1 MTLKDLRRDLA
12 AFWAEFRRERSG
24 LAGLGILLL
33 SLAVVALEPLIL
45 PWPQASRRWR
55 DIEYWQDNSPSSP
68 PTWTN
73 AFRSRKASVTARLRP
88 SSREEAPLDGGGTAL
103 GYSFEYAFSA
113 DEPPLDLIFHGRG
126 SGDLPVILSL
136 ERPDGESAQLVQR
149 LEQGLADQDIRISI
163 GSDGRDGALAFL
175 RRFESEEALAAVDA
189 STHRPTAIVFAKA
202 GPAMSKEFVPLK
214 GTYRIVARTM
224 LLDPSASRLEEPY
237 LIAAGSVSGLLGT
250 DDFKRDIFS
259 GIVAGL
265 KWALLIGLL
274 TSAAS
279 VLVGVLY
286 GIVSAYYGGAVDA
299 AMQFAYQV
307 VHSIPVLPVLI
318 VVSAIFRPSI
328 WFIMVAMVVF
338 FWTGPVMTVRSMTLQ
353 IKEETFVE
361 AARAYGSTDG
371 RIIRKQLLPILLP
384 YSFASMALHVPG
396 AIVYESTVSLLGLG
410 DASIVTWGQILH
422 DAVKGGAVL
431 NGIWWW
437 VVPPGLLIATM
448 GMTFAF
454 LGFAM
459 DRILH
464 PKLKTR

>member
-1 MTLKDLRRDLA
+1 
-12 AFWAEFRRERSG
+12 
-24 LAGLGILLL
+24 
-33 SLAVVALEPLIL
+33 VP
-45 PWPQASRRWR
+45 
-55 DIEYWQDNSPSSP
+55 PSSP
-68 PTWTN
+68 PTWPA

-274 TSAAS
+274 TSIVS
-279 VLVGVLY
+279 VLIGVFY
-286 GIVSAYYGGAVDA
+286 GIISAYYGGVVDTV
-299 AMQFAYQV
+299 MQFVFQLFNG
-307 VHSIPVLPVLI
+307 IPVLPVLI
-318 VVSAIFRPSI
+318 VVSAIFKPSI
-328 WFIMVAMVVF
+328 WFIISVMVIF
-338 FWTGPVMTVRSMTLQ
+338 FWVGPVMTVRSMALQ
-353 IKEETFVE
+353 IKEETYVE
-361 AARAYGSTDG
+361 ASRALGSG
-371 RIIRKQLLPILLP
+371 KWRIIFKHIVPILLP
-384 YSFASMALHVPG
+384 YSFAVMALSIPG
-396 AIVYESTVSLLGLG
+396 IIVYEASVSILGLG
-410 DASIVTWGQILH
+410 DATKVTWGQILN
-422 DAVKGGAVL
+422 DALGQGAVINQL
-431 NGIWWW
+431 WWW
-437 VVPPGLLIATM
+437 VVPPGLMIALM
-448 GMTFAF
+448 GMSFAF
-454 LGFAM
+454 LGTAL
-459 DRILH
+459 DKILH